1 MGNST
6 MWPFLLGFT
15 FIPALIQC
23 ALLPFCPE
31 SPRFLLINQNEE
43 NKAKTGDGSLY
54 CYTPPFKHNMITCT
68 IMHIQLITNV
78 QMEMFW

>member
-1 MGNST
+1 MSPLLFILVSVSDLFYCLVLQVFGIEAIMGNAT

-31 SPRFLLINQNEE
+31 SPRYLLINQNEE
-43 NKAKTGDGSLY
+43 NKAKSGECL
-54 CYTPPFKHNMITCT
+54 
-68 IMHIQLITNV
+68 
-78 QMEMFW
+78 

>member
-15 FIPALIQC
+15 FIPAVLQC

-31 SPRFLLINQNEE
+31 SPRYLLINQNEE
-43 NKAKTGDGSLY
+43 AKAKSG
-54 CYTPPFKHNMITCT
+54 
-68 IMHIQLITNV
+68 QLHAKYYIE
-78 QMEMFW
+78 QKQSCDY